1 MRGTRVRTT
10 VPDGTR
16 DGRTVPAFRDPRSD
30 AGGPVVSR
38 GLPEGL
44 LLPAILCASF
54 VVFSVLA
61 LHPPTGSDARYVEAA
76 REMVESRDVVE
87 PHLAHVPYFEKP
99 ILAYW
104 LAAAAQACFG
114 SSPLAARLPSILAT
128 VGSVAMTYLIGRELR
143 GRRFGLAG
151 AGVFATCAIVPIT
164 ASVLLTDEPLA
175 FFHALATFAY
185 LRHER
190 APRSAWVWLAWAALG
205 LGTLAKGPVALVLA
219 ATSLVAWLAVN
230 RRLADLRF
238 LRPISGLAVVA
249 AINVPWWMLVWER
262 DPRFVDFFFIH
273 LNLAAFFEHGVNHPQ
288 GPWYYFATLP
298 LSVFPWTLIAVVAI
312 GIATWRELLPA
323 ARAAVARRPA
333 PPADHARLFLVC
345 MVVPPLLFLTASTS
359 KLWYYVLPL
368 CPAIAL
374 LCADDVMRRTAADRW
389 LRSALLATA
398 ALVAAGLVAA
408 WLVGTSGAAAHVHF
422 DPSWLPAAGAFA
434 VCVLAS
440 LVVGGVLVRRGLV
453 ARGLAI
459 ASAATIVL
467 FVPAYHY
474 AERALSGNDAAVVAA
489 RVAEAQDAGD
499 QVLVSHEFV
508 QDYTVQL
515 ALKRRVGIVGRA
527 RELGI
532 GLFSEVTPPSRHFP
546 DDPHELDSNRLPE
559 NPWLYD
565 MRRLAREWNG
575 PRRIWLFWS
584 ADAGEL
590 AKLRRVGIDPVEFAR
605 DGDVLALTN
614 RP

>member
-1 MRGTRVRTT
+1 MGSARVRTT
-10 VPDGTR
+10 TSDGTR
-16 DGRTVPAFRDPRSD
+16 DGPTVPASGDRRSD
-30 AGGPVVSR
+30 AGGSVVPR
-38 GLPEGL
+38 GFPDGL
-44 LLPAILCASF
+44 LLPALLCASF

-76 REMVESRDVVE
+76 REMVESRDLVE

-114 SSPLAARLPSILAT
+114 LSPLAARLPSILAT
-128 VGSVAMTYLIGRELR
+128 VGSVWMTYLIGRELR
-143 GRRFGLAG
+143 GPRFGLAG

-164 ASVLLTDEPLA
+164 ASVLLTDQPLA

-190 APRSAWVWLAWAALG
+190 VPRSAWLWLAWAALG

-230 RRLADLRF
+230 RRLADLRL
-238 LRPISGLAVVA
+238 LRPISGLAIVA
-249 AINVPWWMLVWER
+249 AINVPWWMLVWQR
-262 DPRFVDFFFIH
+262 DPRFVDFFFIR

-298 LSVFPWTLIAVVAI
+298 VSVFPWTLIACAAI
-312 GIATWRELLPA
+312 AIATWKELLPA
-323 ARAAVARRPA
+323 ARAAVTRRPA
-333 PPADHARLFLVC
+333 PPADRARLFLVC

-374 LCADDVMRRTAADRW
+374 LIADDLMRRAAGDRW
-389 LRSALLATA
+389 LRTALLATA
-398 ALVAAGLVAA
+398 ALVASALVAA
-408 WLVGTSGAAAHVHF
+408 WMIGGSGASAHVHF
-422 DPSWLPAAGAFA
+422 DPSWLPAMGAFA
-434 VCVLAS
+434 ACVLAC

-459 ASAATIVL
+459 AAAATIVL
-467 FVPAYHY
+467 FVPAYHF
-474 AERALSGNDAAVVAA
+474 AERALSGNDAAAVAA
-489 RVAEAQDAGD
+489 RVANAQAPGD
-499 QVLVSHEFV
+499 QVLVSHAFV

-532 GLFSEVTPPSRHFP
+532 GLFAEVTPPTRPFP
-546 DDPHELDSNRLPE
+546 DDPHDVDANRLPE

-584 ADAGEL
+584 ADPDEL
-590 AKLRRVGIDPVEFAR
+590 AKLRRVGIEPVEFAR